1 MIKRSTLAVAKPVES
16 IAPEIPSHTAEGLVG
31 FGFRCW
37 LTGYQSGDLSHWEL
51 VWCRYSTV
59 LGAQDGR
66 AALNDLST
74 FVRSVRD
81 TAVRPIKVCPA
92 AAAGFCRDEC
102 MAISLVAACQNGVC
116 PAARA
121 CAFALLGSSIV
132 NNAVSSAEALATTMN
147 ACGLHLSAG
156 SVQNAAASF
165 DVRSA
170 PVN

>member
-1 MIKRSTLAVAKPVES
+1 MIKRTTSAAAAPARPIE
-16 IAPEIPSHTAEGLVG
+16 PEILNHTAEGLVG

-37 LTGYQSGDLSHWEL
+37 LAGYQSGDLGLWEL
-51 VWCRYSTV
+51 AWCRYSSV
-59 LGAQDGR
+59 LGPQDGR
-66 AALNDLST
+66 AALNDLSA
-74 FVRSVRD
+74 FVRNVRCS
-81 TAVRPIKVCPA
+81 AARPIKVCPA

-132 NNAVSSAEALATTMN
+132 NDAVASAEVLATTIN
-147 ACGLHLSAG
+147 ACGLQLSAG

-170 PVN
+170 LVN